1 MSEIDMIPKK
11 FREEPLVLIVDDS
24 PTIRRVIEMAL
35 SGTDWKLIT
44 AKDGLEALKKTK
56 EHDPD
61 IIILDVMLPVYNGY
75 QVCSLLKKNPKF
87 KSIPII
93 MLTAKTGAI
102 DRIRGRF
109 AHADLYLAKPFSKE
123 ELLIACNKYLK
134 EERNG

>member
-1 MSEIDMIPKK
+1 MSEMNMIPKK
-11 FREEPLVLIVDDS
+11 FREESVVLIVDDS

-35 SGTDWKLIT
+35 SGTNWRLIS

-109 AHADLYLAKPFSKE
+109 ARADLYLAKPFSKE
-123 ELLIACNKYLK
+123 ELLTACNKYLK